1 MSQLER
7 QNPLLPLMQD
17 LENPKTR
24 LDEYIG
30 KWAGEKPNEI
40 AAICNDISIDYKK
53 LENQINKFANY
64 LYSIGLRDND
74 IIAVLIAPSIEFLI
88 IFMACSRL
96 GLCWLG
102 LNPKYTTSEME
113 YVIKDANPKLILA
126 KKQIGKL
133 DYKDLFAEI
142 IQYQDKNNAGFEWL
156 DGVFFDGFSEN
167 INFPKPINS
176 IAALVYTSG
185 TTGNPKAAKLS
196 HKSLINAAITR
207 AKVWDIIPFRT
218 INNVPINHVGAL
230 GDICCTSI
238 IKGGCQ
244 VFLETFSAQE
254 TIKAIE
260 KHKITYWYQAPTMF
274 EMCLNE
280 QEKSNH
286 DLSSL
291 KAIIWSGGRAS
302 QNLIDKMSKY
312 AGLLAVDYSMTE
324 SVGPLS
330 MTPLTKSSEMKE
342 GTIGWPIPNRN
353 IRLCDPVSNKIS
365 ENEISGEVQ
374 IKDEFGFC
382 GYRNLETGFSDDG
395 WFKTGDL
402 VDAAPNGEWELVG
415 RCKEMFKSGGYNIYP
430 REIEMALEKHSKI
443 NAAAVIEIPDEIF
456 GEVGHAFIATFFDD
470 LSEKEVI
477 EYARSM
483 LANYKIPKK
492 LTILKTL
499 PMLPIGKVDKIALRK
514 LV

>member
-1 MSQLER
+1 MFQFESP
-7 QNPLLPLMQD
+7 NPLLD
-17 LENPKTR
+17 IIKDIENPKTR
-24 LDEYIG
+24 LDEYIS
-30 KWAGEKPNEI
+30 KWGNEKPNEI

-53 LENQINKFANY
+53 LDSQINKFANY
-64 LYSIGLRDND
+64 LYGIGLRDND
-74 IIAVLIAPSIEFLI
+74 IISVLITPSIEFLI

-102 LNPKYTTSEME
+102 LNPKYTATEME

-133 DYKDLFAEI
+133 IYEDLFADI
-142 IQYQDKNNAGFEWL
+142 IKYQNSNNASFEWI
-156 DGVFFDGFSEN
+156 DNIFCDNFSEN
-167 INFPKPINS
+167 INFPKPENS

-207 AKVWDIIPFRT
+207 AKVWDISPFIT

-238 IKGGCQ
+238 IKGGSQ
-244 VFLETFSAQE
+244 VFLDIFSAQE
-254 TIKAIE
+254 TLKAIE
-260 KHKITYWYQAPTMF
+260 KHEITYWYQAPTMF

-312 AGLLAVDYSMTE
+312 AQFLAVDYSMTE

-330 MTPLTKSSEMKE
+330 MTPLTRASEMKE

-353 IRLCDPVSNKIS
+353 IRLCDPVSNVIS
-365 ENEISGEVQ
+365 ENEINGEVQ
-374 IKDEFGFC
+374 FKDEFGFC
-382 GYRNLETGFSDDG
+382 GYYNLETGFSDDE

-402 VDAAPNGEWELVG
+402 VEVALNGEWELVG

-430 REIEMALEKHSKI
+430 REIEMTLEKHSKI
-443 NAAAVIEIPDEIF
+443 NSAAVIEIPDEIF
-456 GEVGHAFIATFFDD
+456 GEVGHAFVSTFHDD
-470 LSEKEVI
+470 LSEKEII
-477 EYARSM
+477 EYARTM